1 MVKRL
6 PVLHW
11 LLDNIPFAR
20 QNRRRQRKAM
30 TLIELL
36 IVISLIGT
44 LTSIAVPIY
53 TNHLARARNT
63 VAVAEICEIELAI
76 IDYMLDIGK
85 LPDTLDEV
93 GWVNRSDP
101 WGNLYQYL
109 RIEGGKAKGKGG
121 MRKDRF
127 MVPLNSDFDLY
138 SMGKD
143 GESIPALTAKQSRDD
158 IIRANNGGYTG
169 LASEF

>member
-36 IVISLIGT
+36 VVISLIGI
-44 LTSIAVPIY
+44 LMSIAVPIY

-63 VAVAEICEIELAI
+63 VAVGDIYEIGLQIMVYMTDRGEL
-76 IDYMLDIGK
+76 
-85 LPDTLDEV
+85 PQTLEEV
-93 GWVNRSDP
+93 GWGKRSDP

-109 RIEGGKAKGKGG
+109 RIEGAKGKGK

-143 GESIPALTAKQSRDD
+143 GKSVPPLTAKDSRDD
-158 IIRANNGGYTG
+158 ILRANNGGYIG
-169 LASEF
+169 LGSKF

>member
-1 MVKRL
+1 MVKQL

-36 IVISLIGT
+36 IVIGLMGT
-44 LTSIAVPIY
+44 LISIAVPIY
-53 TNHLARARNT
+53 TNCLLRARNT
-63 VAVAEICEIELAI
+63 VAVADIYEIGLQIMV
-76 IDYMLDIGK
+76 YMTDRGEH
-85 LPDTLDEV
+85 PQTLEEV
-93 GWVNRSDP
+93 GWGKRSDP

-109 RIEGGKAKGKGG
+109 RIEGGTAKGKGG

-143 GESIPALTAKQSRDD
+143 GESKQPLTAKQSRDD
-158 IIRANNGGYTG
+158 ILRANNGGYIG
-169 LASEF
+169 LGSKF